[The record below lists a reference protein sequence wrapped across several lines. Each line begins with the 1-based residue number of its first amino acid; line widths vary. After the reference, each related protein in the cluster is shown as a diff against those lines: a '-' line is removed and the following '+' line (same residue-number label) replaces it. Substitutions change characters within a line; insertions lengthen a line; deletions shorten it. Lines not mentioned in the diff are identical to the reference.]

1 MTAVGFPLKAAKM
14 ARSLRPAWMTNLIAL
29 ADIIAIAASM
39 IAAVSIRYLTA
50 HDFPLHEYTS
60 LWPMIG
66 LFLAVYAW
74 FGLYPGI
81 ATYSAREIRQLA
93 TCNTM
98 VVCALAALVFLF
110 RYESRFSRITLL
122 IGWMILLFLAP
133 LSRAAMRNMFGRR
146 SWWGYPVIV
155 LGSSKGVAETL
166 EEMEKHPEVGLR
178 AVAAL
183 TETGEEDE
191 IASIPVVG
199 NVSQGPVYALNLGV
213 HRAVIAMPDAQGV
226 ELSKLVENSARLF
239 SYVYVVTRLSGLSSL
254 GVEIRDV
261 GSMMALEFRRSL
273 LVPSHQAVK
282 RVLDILTSLFLM
294 TLLAPIMLV
303 IAILVRREAKAP
315 IFYWQ
320 NRLGRDG
327 RTFRM
332 WKFRSMLPNSQALL
346 EAHLSA
352 NPEAQAE
359 WQANHKLK
367 NDPRVT
373 ALGRILR
380 KTSLDELPQFWN
392 VLKGDMSLV
401 GPRPIVTAE
410 IPKYGEQGYDF
421 YMRVVPGLTGLW
433 QVSGRS
439 DTTYGQRV
447 DLDIFYVRNWSP
459 WLDFYLLARTVTVV
473 LTGKGSC

>member
-1 MTAVGFPLKAAKM
+1 MTAVGFPLEAARM

-29 ADIIAIAASM
+29 ADIVAITASM
-39 IAAVSIRYLTA
+39 VAAICIRFLTA
-50 HDFPLHEYTS
+50 HDFPLYEYTS
-60 LWPMIG
+60 LWPIIG

-81 ATYSAREIRQLA
+81 ATHSAREIRQLA

-110 RYESRFSRITLL
+110 RYESRFSRVTLL
-122 IGWMILLFLAP
+122 IGWAILLFVAP
-133 LSRAAMRNMFGRR
+133 LSRAAIRGMFGRR
-146 SWWGYPVIV
+146 GWWGFPVIV
-155 LGSSKGVAETL
+155 LGSNNAVAQTVREL
-166 EEMEKHPEVGLR
+166 QNHPEVGLR
-178 AVAAL
+178 AVAVL
-183 TETGEEDE
+183 TEDGIQDE
-191 IASIPVVG
+191 VQGVPVIG
-199 NVSQGPVYALNLGV
+199 DLSQGPVYALNLGV
-213 HRAVIAMPDAQGV
+213 HRAVVAMPGAHSAQM
-226 ELSKLVENSARLF
+226 SRLVENSARLF
-239 SYVYVVTRLSGLSSL
+239 SYVYVVTPLSGLASL

-282 RVLDILTSLFLM
+282 RMLDIATSFALM
-294 TLLAPIMLV
+294 ILLAPVMAV

-315 IFYWQ
+315 VFFSQ

-327 RTFRM
+327 RSFRM
-332 WKFRSMLPNSQALL
+332 WKFRSMLPDSQTLL
-346 EAHLSA
+346 ERHLEE
-352 NPEAQAE
+352 NPGAKAE
-359 WQANHKLK
+359 WEANRKLR

-373 ALGRILR
+373 ALGRVLR
-380 KTSLDELPQFWN
+380 KTSLDELPQLWN

-410 IPKYGEQGYDF
+410 ICKYGDGYDF

-439 DTTYGQRV
+439 ETTYGERV

-473 LTGKGSC
+473 FTGKGSC